1 MQALQGLA
9 AKARRHGWLVA
20 PIGLMII
27 APLALGQSGGP
38 APAPAPRPEL
48 QEAMNKADAGDPAP
62 LTAMADAGAADAQY
76 YAGVMYIFGRGK
88 IAKDPAKGCAYEEK
102 ASASRGDAMHLVGMC
117 WQTGAAGAPDRAK
130 AEAAFTRADAMGFAK
145 SKCALGQM
153 LMTDPGQAERGLKL
167 CQEAGKAGDLDAQKA
182 VAEAYF
188 NGGGVKQD
196 RGEARKWLDMAAKQ
210 NDPESMRK
218 LGVMYAGGDG
228 GKKDTKKA
236 LELWMRGEKA
246 GDPLTPILVAD
257 QLFTAVT
264 GKKPGPG
271 KYAFKGGIPKG
282 DLGVVEDWYKEAQQV
297 DPRPEVKTRAEYA
310 LKILASL
317 RTAADNAAR

>member
-1 MQALQGLA
+1 MLALQDLIE
-9 AKARRHGWLVA
+9 KMRRRGWMIA
-20 PIGLMII
+20 PITLMVL
-27 APLALGQSGGP
+27 APLALGQNGATPP
-38 APAPAPRPEL
+38 ALRPEL
-48 QEAMNKADAGDPAP
+48 QQAMAKADAGDPAP

-88 IAKDPAKGCAYEEK
+88 IARDPARGCAYEDK
-102 ASASRGDAMHLVGMC
+102 ASASRSDAMNMVGLC
-117 WQTGAAGAPDRAK
+117 YQNGGFGAPDKAK
-130 AEAAFTRADAMGFAK
+130 AEAAFTRADAMGFPKA
-145 SKCALGQM
+145 KCALGQM
-153 LMTDPGQAERGLKL
+153 LMSDPAQAERGIGL
-167 CQEAGKAGDLDAQKA
+167 CKEVAKAGDLDAQKV

-188 NGGGVKQD
+188 NGTGVKAD
-196 RGEARKWLDMAAKQ
+196 HGEARKWYDMAAKQ
-210 NDPESMRK
+210 SDPDSMRK

-257 QLFTAVT
+257 QLFTDVT
-264 GKKPGPG
+264 GKRPGPG

-317 RTAADNAAR
+317 KTAADNAAR